1 MTGLIGWGF
10 SRVIGVI
17 GVVGVIGVIGVAGV
31 IRVAGVIEVIEVI
44 EVIDISFA
52 NGIVLSLTSSEAI
65 TSLTSLTPHSK

>member
-10 SRVIGVI
+10 FGVI
-17 GVVGVIGVIGVAGV
+17 GVVGVIEVVGVIGVVG
-31 IRVAGVIEVIEVI
+31 VIEVI